1 MDTIR
6 AFFPQNQGTFFDFQK
21 RARKPPPL
29 LSPSCPPESIAEQ
42 LYLVSSLEM
51 DKKMREAAAEL
62 LDERL
67 ITKLD
72 EGELVTTESKYQKT

>member
-1 MDTIR
+1 MI
-6 AFFPQNQGTFFDFQK
+6 FKKGQGSL
-21 RARKPPPL
+21 PPI
-29 LSPSCPPESIAEQ
+29 LSPSCAPESIAEQ